1 MKVTVEGPVGP
12 AGNKFNVTT
21 VWATVNRCIFGNI
34 EEIWNAGSKKSCQ
47 PRSSDWVGH
56 LRFLSF
62 ISSQVRQSFQ
72 SFGSWNAFENWQ
84 GLKLV
89 SYIFFRAVGR
99 GSGVH
104 LCWPDILSVIMHGN
118 TNLSMPE
125 IWECLHMN
133 ICNCALCMYIADN
146 IYLRTHYAMSTK
158 EM

>member
-47 PRSSDWVGH
+47 QRSSDWVGH

-89 SYIFFRAVGR
+89 SYISFQGGWARIWCSSLLTWYIISDNAWKHKFVNAR
-99 GSGVH
+99 
-104 LCWPDILSVIMHGN
+104 
-118 TNLSMPE
+118 NLR
-125 IWECLHMN
+125 HMN
-133 ICNCALCMYIADN
+133 ICNCALCIYVYCRQYISQN
-146 IYLRTHYAMSTK
+146 SLRHVN
-158 EM
+158 

>member
-21 VWATVNRCIFGNI
+21 VWATVNKCFFGNI

-47 PRSSDWVGH
+47 QRSSDWVGH

-62 ISSQVRQSFQ
+62 ISSQVRLRIIWELECFWKLARIEISF
-72 SFGSWNAFENWQ
+72 
-84 GLKLV
+84 
-89 SYIFFRAVGR
+89 IHFFRAAGR

-118 TNLSMPE
+118 TNLSMPG
-125 IWECLHMN
+125 IWD
-133 ICNCALCMYIADN
+133 IWTCAIVHCAYMYIAGN
-146 IYLRTHYAMSTK
+146 IYHRIHYAMSTK